1 MYERYTT
8 EALVLKSIP
17 RAEADKVLYLMTRD
31 FGLCMVRGISL
42 RAEKSKLRYA
52 TQDGAY
58 AYIELVRGKRD
69 WRLVGATMKR
79 SAQDKDIQGIKTFG
93 RIADLTRRLVP
104 GEERNEYLFD
114 TLLEAH
120 QSLMQ
125 EECPAWATIE
135 LVCVARVLY
144 SLGYISAEALGTALF
159 THTAYIEPHLAEAVG
174 IKDKLLRSI
183 NRALSETH
191 L

>member
-1 MYERYTT
+1 MYDRYTT
-8 EALVLKSIP
+8 DAIVLKTFP
-17 RAEADKVLYLMTRD
+17 HGEGDKVLYIMTRD
-31 FGLCMVRGISL
+31 FGLCVVRGISL
-42 RAEKSKLRYA
+42 RLEKSKLRYA
-52 TQDGAY
+52 TQEGTR

-69 WRLVGATMKR
+69 WRLVGATMKH
-79 SAQDKDIQGIKTFG
+79 SAQNKDMKGVMTFG

-104 GEERNEYLFD
+104 CEERNEYLFD
-114 TLLEAH
+114 TLVEAH
-120 QSLMQ
+120 QSLMV
-125 EECPAWATIE
+125 ESCPAYATIE

-159 THTAYIEPHLAEAVG
+159 THTAYIEPHLTEAEG
-174 IKDKLLRSI
+174 IKDKLLLSI